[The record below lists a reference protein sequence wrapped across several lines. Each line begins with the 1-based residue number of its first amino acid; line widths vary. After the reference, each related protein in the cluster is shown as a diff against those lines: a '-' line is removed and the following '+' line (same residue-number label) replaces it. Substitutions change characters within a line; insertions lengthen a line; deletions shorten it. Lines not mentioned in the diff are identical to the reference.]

1 MQPLHLYGS
10 MDGSWEVKPPEVEL
24 PAPEPEPA
32 PGINIVRDTME
43 RHTWLQQVA
52 VHSDAWLINISHF
65 TASYMTAIEHY
76 FITSLLHLCLMN
88 NVFLISYYV
97 MNTIIGGNNI

>member
-1 MQPLHLYGS
+1 MQPLHLYGG

-43 RHTWLQQVA
+43 RHKWLQQVA

-65 TASYMTAIEHY
+65 TASYMTATERY
-76 FITSLLHLCLMN
+76 FITSLIN
-88 NVFLISYYV
+88 
-97 MNTIIGGNNI
+97 